1 MNLRAVRRE
10 ALQSDDPG
18 ERRRAGVDVLRELD
32 AYHCVLVDG
41 AFPGGTARRMHDL
54 LERLFALPLEEKL
67 RYPSSGTMQPGF
79 APMGHARALD
89 TGIPNL
95 LETWL
100 VPEER
105 QDLWPS
111 AMVEEWRT
119 TLSFKRAL
127 RRVAVDVLR
136 ALETALG
143 CRPEELVAPLH
154 ETGFLR
160 FYHYP
165 PVSGP
170 PLDGARRQSKHC
182 DMSVVTLLPAASAR
196 GLEICDARGLWHPI
210 DVGEEQCLVQTG
222 HLLTRMTGDR
232 LPACLH
238 TVEIYPEDAGSIRYS
253 TPFFL
258 PTAPEAIISVLPP
271 FQAEAGHRYPPATA
285 AEISRDYFSRIFGN
299 VAR

>member
-1 MNLRAVRRE
+1 
-10 ALQSDDPG
+10 
-18 ERRRAGVDVLRELD
+18 
-32 AYHCVLVDG
+32 
-41 AFPGGTARRMHDL
+41 
-54 LERLFALPLEEKL
+54 
-67 RYPSSGTMQPGF
+67 MQPGF

-100 VPEER
+100 VPEEPQGR
-105 QDLWPS
+105 WPP
-111 AMVEEWRT
+111 AMLEEWQT
-119 TLSFKRAL
+119 TLRFKRAL

-170 PLDGARRQSKHC
+170 PPDGARRQSKHC

-210 DVGEEQCLVQTG
+210 NVGEEQWGLDPILSVGQSPENLV
-222 HLLTRMTGDR
+222 
-232 LPACLH
+232 
-238 TVEIYPEDAGSIRYS
+238 GSE
-253 TPFFL
+253 T
-258 PTAPEAIISVLPP
+258 
-271 FQAEAGHRYPPATA
+271 
-285 AEISRDYFSRIFGN
+285 
-299 VAR
+299 